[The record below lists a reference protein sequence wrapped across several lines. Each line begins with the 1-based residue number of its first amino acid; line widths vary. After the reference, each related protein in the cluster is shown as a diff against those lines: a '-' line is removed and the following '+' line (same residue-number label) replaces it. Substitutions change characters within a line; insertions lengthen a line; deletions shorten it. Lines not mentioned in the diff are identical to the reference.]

1 MSGTIDVRASEASGT
16 VALPADLDKLA
27 VVIGPSSN
35 AYSGLSPFFVSGLQA
50 QATIGYGD
58 APDAC
63 TSIIEQVQAGAGSAA
78 VGNKIPAAFCGV
90 PGTTPGAYGTLN
102 TSGVTGSAIFTTDA
116 TVLPFGT
123 YSARL
128 VCTTS
133 GSVGGYP
140 APLVSWMLGHYPDD
154 IAHLS
159 TPVALNAA
167 SFTIPNSG
175 FKVNIGV
182 AVTGTT
188 DATSGALY
196 NNMGSGL
203 DTLTLILTV
212 NGVGPTT
219 LTLAYNT
226 NAASEAA
233 FLAAI
238 HAEWSDITAT
248 VVATHLVLTTK
259 NGSIIVGAGT
269 ANTALGLT
277 PGTYAPTLIA
287 GDVLMCRTLAPAPQA
302 ADLAAAFTT
311 LVASTANFSLIVL
324 PFPLSPSMLPTIT
337 AGLNALRD
345 QKGKRPN
352 VLARTRLPQFDLN
365 LAVSGV
371 TNANPAVITVASTAA
386 LTSGY
391 YYTLAGTGLTNL
403 NGTFPVTVINGT
415 TFSVPVAAG
424 GAWSA
429 GGTVVEDDNAWTLNT
444 QIDWTL
450 TQGSP
455 PVDSR
460 VHVRGTYCLTQDA
473 LTGRTYQRSDL
484 AQFAADVVRVE
495 RSTWPD
501 APADQPMANCS
512 FVDGAGVLVG
522 HDEGPANVLGG
533 GILSNDQEGMRLGC
547 QQRIPGNEAAEAVF
561 ATSPWMLYGIAIDN
575 TIPHLM
581 AARIA
586 RAMERVAVAAALKP
600 SGASTPTAGSKLFYV
615 PANPSASPPTQAS
628 LTQTSIGALHG
639 TIFDALS
646 GAFADD
652 IQNANDGDL
661 NTGLVQVVSTV
672 VVNGGF
678 LAITVNLLP
687 LMFGYVRAI
696 GLVLYV
702 QGTQV

>member
-128 VCTTS
+128 VCTAS

-140 APLVSWMLGHYPDD
+140 APLISWMLGHYPDD

-159 TPVALNAA
+159 TPVALNAS

-182 AVTGTT
+182 ALTGTVSV
-188 DATSGALY
+188 ASGVFGGG
-196 NNMGSGL
+196 GSV
-203 DTLTLILTV
+203 DTETLILTIASD
-212 NGVGPTT
+212 GPHT
-219 LTLAYNT
+219 LTLSVSGNALTETAFAAAVHAQWPELTVTT
-226 NAASEAA
+226 NGSSHLV
-233 FLAAI
+233 F
-238 HAEWSDITAT
+238 TAT
-248 VVATHLVLTTK
+248 
-259 NGSIIVGAGT
+259 NGPIVVGAGT
-269 ANTALGLT
+269 ANGNLGIAV
-277 PGTYAPTLIA
+277 GTTYPTLIA
-287 GDVLMCRTLAPAPQA
+287 GDALTCRTLAPAPQA

-324 PFPLSPSMLPTIT
+324 PFPLSPSMLPTVT

-352 VLARTRLPQFDLN
+352 VLARTRLPQFDLD

-371 TNANPAVITVASTAA
+371 TNANPAVITVASTAN
-386 LTSGY
+386 LVEGY
-391 YYTLAGTGLTNL
+391 YYTIAGTGLTNL
-403 NGTFPVTVINGT
+403 NGTFPVHIVSGT

-424 GAWSA
+424 GVWSA
-429 GGTVVEDDNAWTLNT
+429 GGTVVEDDLAWTYNT

-450 TQGSP
+450 NQGSP

-473 LTGRTYQRSDL
+473 LTGRIYQRTDL

-512 FVDGAGVLVG
+512 FVDGAGVLAG

-561 ATSPWMLYGIAIDN
+561 ATSPWMLYGIATDN

-639 TIFDALS
+639 TIFDAEAS
-646 GAFADD
+646 AFADD

-678 LAITVNLLP
+678 MAITVNLLP

-696 GLVLYV
+696 SMVLYV